1 MKLRYLFTLTWACIA
16 ALFLFFGMVGPS
28 YGQTCPT
35 WPAPAASA
43 PAGPSCVPEPK
54 GTGKGLIIRAN
65 LEGTMAGYFCKA
77 DGKWKPTVVAA
88 TWDGMRK
95 LVIGVEAAREL
106 ADADPAGPVA
116 SAQQTLAQNVTMSIN
131 DPRLVAVWCPFYA
144 ELMAGKP
151 ADDPPP
157 GGFIVKR
164 NGALNYRPG
173 LAIVKGKVV
182 FSSTLRATVGAP
194 CDPSVTIVS
203 GTQTYMQYAPGAATI
218 CEPAN

>member
-1 MKLRYLFTLTWACIA
+1 MKLRYLAALVWTCGLA
-16 ALFLFFGMVGPS
+16 ALFLISSVFNLA
-28 YGQTCPT
+28 YGQSCPT

-151 ADDPPP
+151 ADD
-157 GGFIVKR
+157 R
-164 NGALNYRPG
+164 
-173 LAIVKGKVV
+173 
-182 FSSTLRATVGAP
+182 S
-194 CDPSVTIVS
+194 
-203 GTQTYMQYAPGAATI
+203 
-218 CEPAN
+218 